1 MARMTHCE
9 RILRYMRTFG
19 SITSLEA
26 FSDLGVARLSARIKD
41 LRTSGYRIDG
51 KTVAV
56 KNRHGEMCHVTRY
69 TLIEERETND
79 GSDVL
84 ENLRGH
90 GGDPQPVL

>member
-1 MARMTHCE
+1 MPKITHCE

-19 SITSLEA
+19 SITSQEA
-26 FSDLGVARLSARIKD
+26 FAELGVSRLAARIKD
-41 LRTSGYRIDG
+41 LRTIGHNISG
-51 KTVAV
+51 KMVTV
-56 KNRHGEMCHVTRY
+56 KNRYGEDCRVTRY
-69 TLIEERETND
+69 TLIEEGEKDD

>member
-26 FSDLGVARLSARIKD
+26 FTDLGVARLSARIKD
-41 LRTSGYRIDG
+41 LRTSGHRIDG

-56 KNRHGEMCHVTRY
+56 KNRHGETCHVTRY
-69 TLIEERETND
+69 TLIEEKEKDD

-84 ENLRGH
+84 ENLCGH

>member
-1 MARMTHCE
+1 MKMTHCE

-26 FSDLGVARLSARIKD
+26 FTDLGVARLSARIKD
-41 LRTSGYRIDG
+41 LRTSGHRIDG
-51 KTVAV
+51 KTVTV
-56 KNRHGEMCHVTRY
+56 KNRRGETCRVTRY
-69 TLIEERETND
+69 TLIEEREKDN

>member
-9 RILRYMRTFG
+9 RVLRYMKTFG

-26 FSDLGVARLSARIKD
+26 FTVLGVSRLSARIKD
-41 LRTSGYRIDG
+41 LRTSGHRIDG

-56 KNRHGEMCHVTRY
+56 KNRHGETCHVTRY
-69 TLIEERETND
+69 TLIEEREKDD
-79 GSDVL
+79 GADVL